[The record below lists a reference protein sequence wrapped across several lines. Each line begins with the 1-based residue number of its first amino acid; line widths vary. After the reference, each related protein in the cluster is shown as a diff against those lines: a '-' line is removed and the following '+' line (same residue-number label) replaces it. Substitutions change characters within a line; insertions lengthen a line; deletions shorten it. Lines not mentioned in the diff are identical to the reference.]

1 MICKNGLTCK
11 YRGTCRFI
19 HLDTKPP
26 APVIIQPSPPP
37 VVPPQPVP
45 QPVAQVPP
53 VQPSFTQSIFS
64 MFGFKKRRSSMF

>member
-26 APVIIQPSPPP
+26 APVIIQPSPPL

-45 QPVAQVPP
+45 QPVP
-53 VQPSFTQSIFS
+53 
-64 MFGFKKRRSSMF
+64 